1 MNQSNLESN
10 RIVTISL
17 FILALVA
24 VAFTLNFTKPIM
36 IPFVLA
42 LLIRILIDPIIDFQ
56 TEKLRVHR
64 IVSVF
69 VSLLLI
75 VFLFIIIVPFIVSS
89 VATFLQSADDYN
101 TKVLILIDILISKL
115 TDLNIVVDR
124 DTIVNT
130 LSDLPFLDWAS
141 TILSNSANFISK
153 LFLVVIMTLFLLL
166 GKKSKN
172 TSAEWNEIIT
182 HVKKYI
188 FTKFL
193 TSSAITGILAGL
205 IYWMLGMELAFI
217 FGSLTFIL
225 NFIPYFGSVI
235 AILIPIP
242 IAFLQFE
249 DPTYLILIILLPTIV
264 HVIIGNILE
273 PKIFGAV
280 LGLHPITVI
289 LSLIFWGMIW
299 GFIGIVLAAPI
310 TAIIKISFEKFETTL
325 PLARL
330 LEGSY
335 TSSKDVI
342 NEFLIYF

>member
-1 MNQSNLESN
+1 MNQTNLENN
-10 RIVTISL
+10 RIITISL

-64 IVSVF
+64 IVAVF
-69 VSLLLI
+69 VSLILI
-75 VFLFIIIVPFIVSS
+75 VFLFMIIVPFIVGS

-115 TDLNIVVDR
+115 TDFDIVVDR
-124 DTIVNT
+124 NIILNT
-130 LSDLPFLDWAS
+130 LSNLPFLDWAS
-141 TILSNSANFISK
+141 TILSNSANFVSK
-153 LFLVVIMTLFLLL
+153 LFLVVIMTMFLLL
-166 GKKSKN
+166 GKKSQN
-172 TSAEWNEIIT
+172 TSAEWNEIIA

-188 FTKFL
+188 FTKFI
-193 TSSAITGILAGL
+193 TSSATGILAGL

-235 AILIPIP
+235 AVLIPVP

-249 DPTYLILIILLPTIV
+249 DPTHLILIILLPAIV
-264 HVIIGNILE
+264 HIIIGNILE

-280 LGLHPITVI
+280 FGLHPITVI

-299 GFIGIVLAAPI
+299 GFIGVLLAAPI
-310 TAIIKISFEKFETTL
+310 TAIVKISFGKFQTTL

-330 LEGSY
+330 LEGS
-335 TSSKDVI
+335 I
-342 NEFLIYF
+342 HHRRM